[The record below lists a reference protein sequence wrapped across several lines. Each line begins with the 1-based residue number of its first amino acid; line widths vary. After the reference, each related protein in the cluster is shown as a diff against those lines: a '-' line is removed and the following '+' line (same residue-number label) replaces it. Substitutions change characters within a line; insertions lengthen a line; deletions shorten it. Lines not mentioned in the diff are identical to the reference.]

1 MGDGVVEEVD
11 LREEVRRLKEE
22 QERLKNETAV
32 LMKKAAPEQGQ
43 DQGQQHGGTQAPAP
57 GGPPKPQD
65 DDKPQPKK
73 ETGSFIRNHPIKL
86 VVLVIVLIAAGFG
99 GFLLWQ
105 YLESYVSTDDAEV
118 DAHINAVTSRI
129 NGTVVGV
136 YAEDNQF
143 VKAGQTLV
151 DIDPRD
157 FKVALVQAQAQL
169 TQAEAGTQAQNPN
182 IPITQTS
189 QETNITSAN
198 EDIAN
203 ATAALSGAKQTYQST
218 VAQLRQAEANYDRA
232 ASDEARYKEL
242 VGKDE
247 VSKEQ
252 YDEKLAAKKAQQAI
266 VDAQRANA
274 DAAKD
279 TISQRQAALAQAE
292 QRSAE
297 TRTNAPRAVAIQQAQ
312 LASRKAD
319 ADRSKADVDQA
330 LLNITYTKILAPVSG
345 IIGRR
350 SVEVGQQVA
359 PGQQLAGITDLNDIW
374 VTANFKET
382 QLRNMKPG
390 QAAKIHVDSIGA
402 DFDGYVESLSGASG
416 AKFSLLPPENATGNY
431 VKVVQRMPVRLRFKQ
446 GQNGLD
452 RLRPGM
458 SVEPKVM
465 IR

>member
-1 MGDGVVEEVD
+1 MGDGVAEKVD
-11 LREEVRRLKEE
+11 LREEVRLLKEE
-22 QERLKNETAV
+22 QERLKSETKV
-32 LMKKAAPEQGQ
+32 LMEKSGSGNQTQGQ
-43 DQGQQHGGTQAPAP
+43 PQGQQQGQQAEQKPEP
-57 GGPPKPQD
+57 EPKAE
-65 DDKPQPKK
+65 PKK
-73 ETGSFIRNHPIKL
+73 ETGSFVRNHPIKL
-86 VVLVIVLIAAGFG
+86 ILLVIVLAAVGFG

-105 YLESYVSTDDAEV
+105 YLGSYVSTDDAEV

-136 YAEDNQF
+136 YVENNQF

-169 TQAEAGTQAQNPN
+169 AQAQAGTQAQNPN

-203 ATAALSGAKQTYQST
+203 ATAAVSGAKQTYQSA
-218 VAQLRQAEANYDRA
+218 VAQLRQAEANYDKA

-242 VGKDE
+242 VQKDE

-274 DAAKD
+274 DAAKE
-279 TISQRQAALAQAE
+279 TITQREAALSQAR

-312 LASRKAD
+312 LVSRKAD
-319 ADRSKADVDQA
+319 ADRAKADVDQA
-330 LLNITYTKILAPVSG
+330 LLNLSYTKILAPVSG
-345 IIGRR
+345 IVGRR

-359 PGQQLAGITDLNDIW
+359 PGQQLAGITDLNNIW

-382 QLRNMKPG
+382 QLRDMKPG
-390 QAAKIHVDSIGA
+390 QAAKIHVDSISA
-402 DFDGYVESLSGASG
+402 DFEGYVESLPGASG
-416 AKFSLLPPENATGNY
+416 AEFSLLPPENATGNY

-446 GQNGLD
+446 GQSGLD